1 MHMQLSMCCGSCS
14 WRQCAVS
21 MDAESVLEL
30 TGSLAAIQACQ
41 AAQHVVADVV
51 QVSAGCVLEFCM
63 CLL

>member
-1 MHMQLSMCCGSCS
+1 
-14 WRQCAVS
+14 

-51 QVSAGCVLEFCM
+51 QVSAACVSDSACVLCSQVYVFIWSCW
-63 CLL
+63 LLSTLQAA